1 MVWLFTDAGRIGIA
15 GQALGIAQAA
25 FDCAIDYAGKR
36 MAFNAP
42 ILKMQTIQV
51 CIISFYISCHI
62 EIDLLLTF
70 FLRKSIYLSMFDT

>member
-1 MVWLFTDAGRIGIA
+1 MIDTFIFSDAGRIGIA

-51 CIISFYISCHI
+51 SILFSI
-62 EIDLLLTF
+62 E
-70 FLRKSIYLSMFDT
+70 